1 MTCEAPSGLLTSTA
15 VLPAD
20 TYKNARGWLMSAFD
34 LTEDQALTLM
44 TVACDFQVHQVV
56 DGNCKCTHSIAQ
68 ICLDTQQPVF
78 TVSGSPSWH
87 LGALKQICC

>member
-1 MTCEAPSGLLTSTA
+1 MTCCA

-56 DGNCKCTHSIAQ
+56 DGNCECTLSM
-68 ICLDTQQPVF
+68 TQTQN
-78 TVSGSPSWH
+78 SLS
-87 LGALKQICC
+87 